1 MRIPT
6 WCLASNAK
14 VEEKNKLRSAVKR
27 FMYDN
32 VLGMCKAE
40 KLMEERQAAAE

>member
-1 MRIPT
+1 M
-6 WCLASNAK
+6 AQNAK

-27 FMYDN
+27 FVYDN

-40 KLMEERQAAAE
+40 KVVEERQAAAEKAKMA